1 MPEPLRPDLT
11 VPVGAGPPGRAGLAW
26 YHFARGALEV
36 LCRVVLRVRI
46 TGKENIPATGGYVLA
61 PVHRS
66 IIDTFLCGCLTHRR
80 LRFIG
85 KDTLWKYSWSAK
97 LVNSLGAIA
106 VHRGMPDREALRT
119 CEAAVR
125 AGEPVVL
132 YPEGTRQ
139 KGPVVHPLFE
149 GAAFVAARTGVP
161 IIPVGIGGSE
171 WALPRGAKMVRPVKV
186 HMIVG
191 PPIAPPA
198 RSDGSG
204 RVSRRAV
211 KETTELLY
219 AEIQQLFDE
228 AMARAGRT
236 GQVAPD

>member
-1 MPEPLRPDLT
+1 MPESS
-11 VPVGAGPPGRAGLAW
+11 VPVAHVGGPPGRAGLIW
-26 YHFARGALEV
+26 YGFARAVVEAV
-36 LCRVVLRVRI
+36 CRVVWRVEI
-46 TGKENIPATGGYVLA
+46 SGADNIPKSGGYVLA

-66 IIDTFLCGCLTHRR
+66 IIDTFLCGCLTRRR

-85 KDTLWKYSWSAK
+85 KDSVWKYAWSARF
-97 LVNSLGAIA
+97 VTSLGGIP
-106 VHRGMPDREALRT
+106 VHRGMPDREALRA
-119 CEAAVR
+119 CEAAIR
-125 AGEPVVL
+125 AGEPAVL

-171 WALPRGAKMVRPVKV
+171 WALPKGSKMVKAVKI

-191 PPIAPPA
+191 APIAPPA
-198 RSDGSG
+198 RTESG
-204 RVSRRAV
+204 ARVSRRAV
-211 KETTELLY
+211 KETTDTLY
-219 AEIQQLFDE
+219 TQVQQLFDG

>member
-1 MPEPLRPDLT
+1 MPESS
-11 VPVGAGPPGRAGLAW
+11 VPTGGGPPGRAGLAW
-26 YHFARGALEV
+26 YRFARGFLELV
-36 LCRVVLRVRI
+36 CRAVWRVQI
-46 TGKENIPATGGYVLA
+46 SGKENIPATGGYVLA

-66 IIDTFLCGCLTHRR
+66 IIDTFLCGCLTRRR

-85 KDTLWKYSWSAK
+85 KDSAWKYAWSARF
-97 LVNSLGAIA
+97 LSSLGGIP
-106 VHRGMPDREALRT
+106 VHRGMPDREALRA
-119 CEAAVR
+119 CEAAIR
-125 AGEPVVL
+125 QGEPAVL

-149 GAAFVAARTGVP
+149 GAVFVAARTSVP
-161 IIPVGIGGSE
+161 IVPVGIGGSQ
-171 WALPRGAKMVRPVKV
+171 WALPKGARMVRPVKV

-198 RSDGSG
+198 RSDGGG

-211 KETTELLY
+211 KETTEVLY
-219 AEIQQLFDE
+219 AEIQRLFDE

>member
-1 MPEPLRPDLT
+1 
-11 VPVGAGPPGRAGLAW
+11 VW
-26 YHFARGALEV
+26 YQFARAVLEV
-36 LCRVVLRVRI
+36 VCRAVWRVRI
-46 TGKENIPATGGYVLA
+46 TGQDNIPRTGAFVLA

-66 IIDTFLCGCLTHRR
+66 IIDTFLCGCLTRRR
-80 LRFIG
+80 LRFMG
-85 KDTLWKYSWSAK
+85 KDSLWKYGWSAK

-106 VHRGMPDREALRT
+106 VHRGMPDREALRC

-132 YPEGTRQ
+132 YPEGTRR

-149 GAAFVAARTGVP
+149 GAVFVAARTGVP

-171 WALPRGAKMVRPVKV
+171 WALPKGARMVRPVKV

-191 PPIAPPA
+191 RPLDPPSRA
-198 RSDGSG
+198 DGG
-204 RVSRRAV
+204 ARVSRRAV
-211 KETTELLY
+211 KETTDALY
-219 AEIQQLFDE
+219 AELQALFDE

-236 GQVAPD
+236 GQVAPG

>member
-1 MPEPLRPDLT
+1 MPEPP
-11 VPVGAGPPGRAGLAW
+11 PPAPAGPPGRAGLAW
-26 YHFARGALEV
+26 YHFARRVLEL
-36 LCRVVLRVRI
+36 LCRGIWRVQI
-46 TGKENIPATGGYVLA
+46 TGQDNIPATGGYVLA

-66 IIDTFLCGCLTHRR
+66 IIDTFLCGCLTRRR

-85 KDTLWKYSWSAK
+85 KDSLWKYPWSAR

-106 VHRGMPDREALRT
+106 VHRGMPDREALRS

-171 WALPRGAKMVRPVKV
+171 WALPKGAKMVRPVKL

-191 PPIAPPA
+191 PPIAPPS
-198 RSDGSG
+198 RSEGGG

-211 KETTELLY
+211 KETSVVLSAEL
-219 AEIQQLFDE
+219 QRLFDE